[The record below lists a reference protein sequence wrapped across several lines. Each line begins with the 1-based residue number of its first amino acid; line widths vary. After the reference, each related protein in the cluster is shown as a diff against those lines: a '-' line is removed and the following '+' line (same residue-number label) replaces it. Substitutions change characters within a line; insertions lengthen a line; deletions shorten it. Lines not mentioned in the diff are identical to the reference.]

1 MIRQKYQFFPKL
13 SAILAAVFSL
23 AILLPPLSASAMTN
37 QEEREL
43 GDKVLQEVRKIWPM
57 AKDPGPREYVTRIGK
72 RILATMETQ
81 PFDYEFYVLNTSDVN
96 AFAVPG
102 GKVFFNSGLIT
113 IVENE
118 DELAGVMAHEIG
130 HVVARHIA
138 RQSEQG
144 TKLALATLGALL
156 AGIFLGPQAAAAIG
170 MTTQAASATAMLKYS
185 RDNEE
190 ESDYLG
196 LKFMERAGYDPK
208 AMVTMM
214 KKLRRVSGPAGT
226 DPPTY
231 LLSHPAVEQR
241 MGNLEIQMMNLPSMD
256 RKRPPEGNLKRV
268 QTKLVAEE
276 KDVARSVAY
285 FENCQKR
292 QPDDPECL
300 LGLGLT
306 QLRMGAL
313 DRSVQNLSRASS
325 LSPQDGEIL
334 RELAAAYFLK
344 GNLPEAQK
352 YVEQAAVLLPSDAKV
367 QFYLG
372 RVYFEEKRVDEAVQA
387 YLKANKLE
395 PNWGEN
401 YYHLGMAY
409 GAKGMMGPAYRSLG
423 YYYKL
428 TGDRKTALAQFQ
440 KALPYFSD
448 ASSDRANI
456 QKEIQELT
464 PQKPGTEKNPPR
476 GPSRFRPST

>member
-1 MIRQKYQFFPKL
+1 
-13 SAILAAVFSL
+13 
-23 AILLPPLSASAMTN
+23 MTI

-43 GDKVLQEVRKIWPM
+43 GEKVLQEVRKVFPM
-57 AKDPGPREYVTRIGK
+57 AQDPGPREYVTRIGK
-72 RILATMETQ
+72 RILATMEPQ
-81 PFDYEFYVLNTSDVN
+81 PFDYEFYVLNTSDIN

-102 GKVFFNSGLIT
+102 GKVFMNSGLIT
-113 IVENE
+113 TVENE

-144 TKLALATLGALL
+144 MKLALATLGALV
-156 AGIFLGPQAAAAIG
+156 AGIFLGPQAAMAIG
-170 MTTQAASATAMLKYS
+170 VTGQAASATAMLKYS

-214 KKLRRVSGPAGT
+214 KKLRRASGPAGS

-241 MGNLEIQMMNLPSMD
+241 MDNLEIQMMSLPPVE
-256 RKRPPEGNLKRV
+256 RKRPPEGNLKRI
-268 QTKLVAEE
+268 QTKLLAEE
-276 KDVARSVAY
+276 KDPARAVVY

-292 QPDDPECL
+292 QPDSPDCL

-306 QLRMGAL
+306 QRRMGAL
-313 DRSVQNLSRASS
+313 DRSVDNLSKANSM
-325 LSPQDGEIL
+325 SPQDGEIL

-352 YVEQAAVLLPSDAKV
+352 YVEQAVLLLPSDAKV

-372 RVYFEEKRVDEAVQA
+372 RVYFEEKKYDDAIQA
-387 YLKANKLE
+387 FLKANKID
-395 PNWGEN
+395 PNWAEN

-409 GAKGMMGPAYRSLG
+409 GAKENMGPALRSLG
-423 YYYKL
+423 YFYKL
-428 TGDRKTALAQFQ
+428 NGDRRTALVQFQ
-440 KALPYFSD
+440 KALPYFSEG
-448 ASSDRANI
+448 SSDRGSI

-464 PQKPGTEKNPPR
+464 PKPGNEKPPAKR
-476 GPSRFRPST
+476 PSRY

>member
-1 MIRQKYQFFPKL
+1 
-13 SAILAAVFSL
+13 
-23 AILLPPLSASAMTN
+23 MTN

-43 GDKVLQEVRKIWPM
+43 GDKVLQEVSKIWPM
-57 AKDPGPREYVTRIGK
+57 AKDPGPREYVARIGK
-72 RILATMETQ
+72 RILATMEKQ
-81 PFDYEFYVLNTSDVN
+81 PFDYEFYVLNTPDIN

-185 RDNEE
+185 RDMEE

-214 KKLRRVSGPAGT
+214 KKLRRVSGPAGS
-226 DPPTY
+226 DPPAY

-241 MGNLEIQMMNLPSMD
+241 MGNLEIQMMNLPSAD

-268 QTKLVAEE
+268 QTKLLAEE
-276 KDVARSVAY
+276 KDAARSVAY

-352 YVEQAAVLLPSDAKV
+352 YVEQASSLLPADAKV

-372 RVYFEEKRVDEAVQA
+372 RVYLEQKRVDDAIQA
-387 YLKANKLE
+387 FLKANKLD

-401 YYHLGMAY
+401 HYHLGMAY
-409 GAKGMMGPAYRSLG
+409 GAKGMMGPAFRSLG

-428 TGDRKTALAQFQ
+428 NGDPKTALSQFQ
-440 KALPYFSD
+440 KALPHFSD
-448 ASSDRANI
+448 SSPDRATI
-456 QKEIQELT
+456 QKEIQDLT
-464 PQKPGTEKNPPR
+464 PKKPGTEKIPPK
-476 GPSRFRPST
+476 GPSRF

>member
-1 MIRQKYQFFPKL
+1 MMRWKYHFLPKI
-13 SAILAAVFSL
+13 SAILAVVFSL
-23 AILLPPLSASAMTN
+23 SIVFPPLPASAMTI
-37 QEEREL
+37 QDEREL
-43 GDKVLQEVRKIWPM
+43 GEKVLQEVRKIWPM
-57 AKDPGPREYVTRIGK
+57 VQDPGPREYITRIGK

-81 PFDYEFYVLNTSDVN
+81 PFDYEFYVLNTPDIN

-102 GKVFFNSGLIT
+102 GKVFINTGLLT
-113 IVENE
+113 TVENE

-144 TKLALATLGALL
+144 MKLALATLGALL

-170 MTTQAASATAMLKYS
+170 VTGQAAANTAMLKYS

-196 LKFMERAGYDPK
+196 MKFMERAGYDPK

-214 KKLRRVSGPAGT
+214 KKLRRVSGPAGS
-226 DPPTY
+226 DPPSY

-241 MGNLEIQMMNLPSMD
+241 MGNLEIQMLNLPPAD
-256 RKRPPEGNLKRV
+256 RRRPPEGNLKRV
-268 QTKLVAEE
+268 QTKALAEE
-276 KDVARSVAY
+276 KDAARSVVY

-306 QLRMGAL
+306 QRRMGAL
-313 DRSVQNLSRASS
+313 DRSVENLSKAASF
-325 LSPQDGEIL
+325 SPQDGEIL

-352 YVEQAAVLLPSDAKV
+352 YVEQAAPLLPSDAKV

-372 RVYFEEKRVDEAVQA
+372 RVYLEQKRTDDALQA
-387 YLKANKLE
+387 FLRANKLD
-395 PNWGEN
+395 PNWAEN
-401 YYHLGMAY
+401 YYHLAMAY
-409 GAKGMMGPAYRSLG
+409 GAKGMMGPALRSLG
-423 YYYKL
+423 YFYKL
-428 TGDRKTALAQFQ
+428 NGDRRTALVQFQ
-440 KALPYFSD
+440 KALPYTSE
-448 ASSDRANI
+448 ASPERRVI
-456 QKEIQELT
+456 QKEIDELT
-464 PQKPGTEKNPPR
+464 PQKPGTEKTPPK
-476 GPSRFRPST
+476 GPSRF

>member
-1 MIRQKYQFFPKL
+1 
-13 SAILAAVFSL
+13 
-23 AILLPPLSASAMTN
+23 MTN

-43 GDKVLQEVRKIWPM
+43 GEKVLQEVRKIWPM
-57 AKDPGPREYVTRIGK
+57 VQDPGPREYVNRIGK
-72 RILATMETQ
+72 RILAAMETQ
-81 PFDYEFYVLNTSDVN
+81 PFDYEFYVLNTTEIN

-113 IVENE
+113 TVESE

-130 HVVARHIA
+130 HVVARHVA

-170 MTTQAASATAMLKYS
+170 MTAQAASATAMLKYS
-185 RDNEE
+185 RENEE

-214 KKLRRVSGPAGT
+214 KKLRRASGPAKS
-226 DPPTY
+226 DPPAY
-231 LLSHPAVEQR
+231 LLTHPAVELR
-241 MGNLEIQMMNLPSMD
+241 MGNLELQMMNLPPLE
-256 RKRPPEGNLKRV
+256 RKRPPEGNLKRM

-276 KDVARSVAY
+276 RDAARSVAY

-300 LGLGLT
+300 LGLGLG
-306 QLRMGAL
+306 QRRMGAL
-313 DRSVQNLSRASS
+313 DRSVENLSKAAS
-325 LSPQDGEIL
+325 LSPQDAEIL
-334 RELAAAYFLK
+334 RELGAAYFLK

-352 YVEQAAVLLPSDAKV
+352 YVEQAASLSPSDGKT

-372 RVYFEEKRVDEAVQA
+372 RVYLEQKRVEDAIQA
-387 YLKANKLE
+387 FLKANKLD

-409 GAKGMMGPAYRSLG
+409 GAKGMLGPAYRSLG
-423 YYYKL
+423 HYYKL
-428 TGDRKTALAQFQ
+428 TGDPKTALAQFQ
-440 KALPYFSD
+440 RALPYFSD
-448 ASSDRANI
+448 SPPERVAI

-464 PQKPGTEKNPPR
+464 PKKPGSEKNPPK
-476 GPSRFRPST
+476 GSYRFQPPA

>member
-1 MIRQKYQFFPKL
+1 
-13 SAILAAVFSL
+13 
-23 AILLPPLSASAMTN
+23 
-37 QEEREL
+37 
-43 GDKVLQEVRKIWPM
+43 
-57 AKDPGPREYVTRIGK
+57 
-72 RILATMETQ
+72 
-81 PFDYEFYVLNTSDVN
+81 
-96 AFAVPG
+96 
-102 GKVFFNSGLIT
+102 
-113 IVENE
+113 
-118 DELAGVMAHEIG
+118 
-130 HVVARHIA
+130 
-138 RQSEQG
+138 
-144 TKLALATLGALL
+144 
-156 AGIFLGPQAAAAIG
+156 
-170 MTTQAASATAMLKYS
+170 
-185 RDNEE
+185 
-190 ESDYLG
+190 
-196 LKFMERAGYDPK
+196 
-208 AMVTMM
+208 
-214 KKLRRVSGPAGT
+214 
-226 DPPTY
+226 
-231 LLSHPAVEQR
+231 
-241 MGNLEIQMMNLPSMD
+241 
-256 RKRPPEGNLKRV
+256 
-268 QTKLVAEE
+268 
-276 KDVARSVAY
+276 
-285 FENCQKR
+285 
-292 QPDDPECL
+292 
-300 LGLGLT
+300 
-306 QLRMGAL
+306 MGAL